1 MNFEW
6 IISITKLFAC
16 NANIRSNS
24 LRIDPADLRNRSDP
38 QVSIDGAPQVGF
50 GYGAFLPNFK

>member
-24 LRIDPADLRNRSDP
+24 LGIDPADLRDRSLP
-38 QVSIDGAPQVGF
+38 QVSNDGAPQVGF
-50 GYGAFLPNFK
+50 GYGAFLRNFM